1 MTIVH
6 AAAFSEAMLIAALIV
21 QRLLRGRVSPAQQT
35 AASAVA
41 HVSDA
46 EKLSG
51 RPRESQTAL
60 FQELLRDRWQPVRR
74 RIAMLP
80 LGRMRKTRNRMS
92 AEPFDERFRDSL
104 ECLPLAALI
113 VNEEGRIETVNAMAE
128 KLFGYDRA
136 EMIGSATEWL
146 VPGFFSDPRA
156 SAPAREDAP
165 LMQHHFARRKDGTQF
180 LVEVARNPV
189 PSMDTRFTCALVID
203 RTDRYELQRNRQE
216 LAHLTR
222 VCALGELTASLAH
235 ELNQPLTAILS
246 NAQAAQRFMT
256 REPIDLDEVREI
268 LSDLVEDNNRA
279 SGILRRIRALV
290 KKGEVELAPLSLA
303 SVIGDVALLVHSDA
317 IVRSMRVTLDVD
329 ASLPP
334 VRGDKV
340 QLQQVVLNLLL
351 NAFDAMAHCA
361 PSEREVVVS
370 AVPDGTGSV
379 HVAVRDQGAGL
390 SVDDRDRIFKPFYTS
405 KRDGLGLGLSISRS
419 ILDMHGGRI
428 WAENNEACG
437 ATIHFTLPAAV
448 EPRDA
453 SWRPAS

>member
-1 MTIVH
+1 
-6 AAAFSEAMLIAALIV
+6 
-21 QRLLRGRVSPAQQT
+21 
-35 AASAVA
+35 
-41 HVSDA
+41 
-46 EKLSG
+46 
-51 RPRESQTAL
+51 
-60 FQELLRDRWQPVRR
+60 
-74 RIAMLP
+74 MLP
-80 LGRMRKTRNRMS
+80 IGRTRRVRKRMS
-92 AEPFDERFRDSL
+92 PEPFDERFRESL

-113 VNEEGRIETVNAMAE
+113 VNEDGRIELVNAVAE

-136 EMIGSATEWL
+136 EMIGAAAEWL
-146 VPGFFSDPRA
+146 VPGFLNDAHA
-156 SAPAREDAP
+156 SALPRDDAP
-165 LMQHHFARRKDGTQF
+165 LIQHHFARRKDGTQF

-189 PSMDTRFTCALVID
+189 PSMEARLTCAVVID
-203 RTDRYELQRNRQE
+203 RTDRYELQRSRQE

-222 VCALGELTASLAH
+222 VCALGELAASLAH

-290 KKGEVELAPLSLA
+290 KKGEVELAPLNLA

-317 IVRSMRVTLDVD
+317 IVRSMRVTLEID
-329 ASLPP
+329 AHLPP

-361 PSEREVVVS
+361 VSEREVVVS

-379 HVAVRDQGAGL
+379 HVAVRDRGAGL
-390 SVDDRDRIFKPFYTS
+390 SADDRERIFKPFYTS

-428 WAENNEACG
+428 WAENNEMRG

-453 SWRPAS
+453 AWRPAS

>member
-21 QRLLRGRVSPAQQT
+21 QRVLRGRTALAAPP
-35 AASAVA
+35 AASAVVHA
-41 HVSDA
+41 GEA
-46 EKLSG
+46 AALSG
-51 RPRESQTAL
+51 RPRASHTAL
-60 FQELLRDRWQPVRR
+60 WQEFLRDRWQPVRR

-80 LGRMRKTRNRMS
+80 VGRMRRTPKRMNP
-92 AEPFDERFRDSL
+92 EPLDAQCRDSL

-113 VNEEGRIETVNAMAE
+113 VDEEGRIELVNSVAE
-128 KLFGYDRA
+128 KLFGYARA
-136 EMIGSATEWL
+136 EMIGAAAEWL
-146 VPGFFSDPRA
+146 VPGFLNDAHA
-156 SAPAREDAP
+156 SVPARDDAP

-189 PSMDTRFTCALVID
+189 PSMNTRFTCALVID

-290 KKGEVELAPLSLA
+290 KKGEVELAPLNLA

-340 QLQQVVLNLLL
+340 QLQQVMLNLLL

-370 AVPDGTGSV
+370 AIPDGTDSV
-379 HVAVRDQGAGL
+379 HVAVRDRGAGL
-390 SVDDRDRIFKPFYTS
+390 SADDRDRIFKPFYTS

-428 WAENNEACG
+428 WAESNDARG